1 MPRKYKPPKDP
12 VEIICANPL
21 CGQERMVDR
30 GYAKSRTYLESDRL
44 CARCGYIKAKETVA
58 RHHRML
64 FDNAPDKS
72 VKLCTGCGIV
82 RIVNNRR
89 VIPPACKI
97 CRHQEACIEIVTT
110 DALRDLLDQI
120 NEMAALERD

>member
-1 MPRKYKPPKDP
+1 MPRTYKPAKDP
-12 VEIICANPL
+12 VEITCANPQ
-21 CGQERMVDR
+21 CGQARIVGR
-30 GYAKSRTYLESDRL
+30 TYAQSKAYLESDRL
-44 CARCGYIKAKETVA
+44 CARCGYMKAKETVD

-82 RIVNNRR
+82 RIINNRR
-89 VIPPACKI
+89 VIPPVCRT